1 MKYGLEEV
9 GTNAGKIWTALN
21 AGEKTLTEIV
31 DVTEVKKDEVLVA
44 LGWLLRE
51 GKVDVKEEKKKEKF
65 FLI

>member
-9 GTNAGKIWTALN
+9 GTNAGKIWAALN

-31 DVTEVKKDEVLVA
+31 DATEVKKDEILVA

-51 GKVDVKEEKKKEKF
+51 GKVNVKEEKKKEKF